1 MLEDRSDDGRG
12 VPHLEK
18 GGDMSP
24 QYMQDELGQWHAY
37 SYWQNH
43 YVIGIGSS
51 EAEALKRWAE
61 ALKAAQT

>member
-1 MLEDRSDDGRG
+1 MTPAYMKDD
-12 VPHLEK
+12 
-18 GGDMSP
+18 
-24 QYMQDELGQWHAY
+24 LGQVHAY